1 MADLTLAN
9 FNMLYIRTVDDVE
22 QEIHVPL
29 GPLYLVSVLRRAGI
43 DVDFRDYQLA
53 ARGME
58 NPFGV
63 EAIGRFLEGSARIV
77 GVSCMANLLPFV
89 ILGLE
94 RFKQA
99 SPSSIVVLG
108 GVGPWAIERRIMERF
123 PWIDIVAMG
132 EAEGFIVNLVETLG
146 RGGDLAGVPGVLYR
160 KGGEILGNPPPPR
173 IENLDDLPLPAF
185 DAIPLGEYE
194 GYGVISSRGC
204 PYPCTFCSVMPIW
217 GRRAT
222 YRGTGAIIDEMETLR
237 REAGADLFLFQDEF
251 FVSSKRRVL
260 EFCNELRRRNLRVNW
275 KAFGRVDLTDE
286 ETMEAMAAAGC
297 IEIRYGIESGSN
309 EVLRKVRKGFTA
321 EKSIEVVSRA
331 VGILPRVDTF
341 FIWGF
346 PFETMEDFRMSLFR
360 MVSFRTLGA
369 RILPSLLCLLP
380 QTEIFRQ
387 IREDGLKLDFCE
399 DLFPEY
405 MVTGHEIF
413 RTSGTSIDE
422 KHRYIYDLIRANPDL
437 FPGFFHVDLLG
448 NIRPKLALM
457 REFGFYPDL
466 EEKPKAK
473 TESCGAHSPK
483 VDPRIRNAATSLDR
497 RPHDR

>member
-260 EFCNELRRRNLRVNW
+260 EFCNE
-275 KAFGRVDLTDE
+275 
-286 ETMEAMAAAGC
+286 AMAAAGC